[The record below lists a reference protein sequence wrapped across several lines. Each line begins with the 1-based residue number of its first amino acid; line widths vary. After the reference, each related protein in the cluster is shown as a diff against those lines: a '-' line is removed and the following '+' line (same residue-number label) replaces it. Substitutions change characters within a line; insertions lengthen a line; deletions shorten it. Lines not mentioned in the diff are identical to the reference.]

1 MLKNR
6 SLRRREIS
14 DTNKL
19 LDYKESDIS
28 DWKARNSEEIEK
40 YKTRAVKQMSED
52 VETGSRSEET
62 GQKKPVHSPQSG
74 NCNSLNALFISLDL
88 P

>member
-6 SLRRREIS
+6 SPRRREIS

-19 LDYKESDIS
+19 LDYKDSDIS
-28 DWKARNSEEIEK
+28 DWKARNSEKIEK
-40 YKTRAVKQMSED
+40 YKTRAVKELSED

-62 GQKKPVHSPQSG
+62 GAFSTKWK
-74 NCNSLNALFISLDL
+74 L
-88 P
+88 

>member
-28 DWKARNSEEIEK
+28 DWKARNSEKIEK
-40 YKTRAVKQMSED
+40 YKTRAVKQLSED

-62 GQKKPVHSPQSG
+62 SWAEP
-74 NCNSLNALFISLDL
+74 DL
-88 P
+88 CWGEVG